1 MDNEIFEKA
10 KEAAQYAYAPYSKF
24 KVGAAILL
32 KKGNYILGCNVENV
46 SFSLSNCAERTAL
59 FKMISHGY
67 DKNDVLEMAIYADT
81 DTFISPCGACRQVM
95 LELLNKD
102 TKIYLLNKKLE
113 SKEVAVGD
121 LLPMAFDSLE

>member
-59 FKMISHGY
+59 FKMISQGY
-67 DKNDVLEMAIYADT
+67 DKNDVLEMAIYADI